1 MQRHINL
8 ADRELATAQMAV
20 SRETLDR
27 LDAFVG
33 LLAEWSKI
41 TDLISDA
48 AWPTLWTRHIAD
60 CAQLL
65 ALGPAAKTWLDL
77 GSGAGFP
84 GLILA
89 ILIAD
94 QPAAKVTL
102 VESDK
107 RKAAFLSE
115 AGRALSLPVT
125 VYGKRI
131 EKAINENSEP
141 PDIIT
146 ARALAPLSRLLQMTG
161 PLILKGAVALF
172 LKGKSLPDELTPK
185 IASDRFAFETI
196 PSRTSPD
203 GHILRVRRKS

>member
-1 MQRHINL
+1 MQRRINL
-8 ADRELATAQMAV
+8 ADRELAVGQMAV
-20 SRETLDR
+20 SRETLER
-27 LDAFVG
+27 LDAYVD
-33 LLAEWSKI
+33 LLAKWSKI

-60 CAQLL
+60 SGQLL
-65 ALGPAAKTWLDL
+65 ALAPSAKTWLDL

-89 ILIAD
+89 ILIAE
-94 QPAAKVTL
+94 QPDANVTL

-115 AGRALSLPVT
+115 AGRALSLAVSVHGERT
-125 VYGKRI
+125 
-131 EKAINENSEP
+131 EKVIRENAAA
-141 PDIIT
+141 PDIVT

-161 PLILKGAVALF
+161 PLISKCAVGLF
-172 LKGKSLPDELTPK
+172 LKGKSLQDELTPEM
-185 IASDRFAFETI
+185 ASDRFSFETI

-203 GHILRVRRKS
+203 GHILRVRRKT